1 MINWKIRFKN
11 TVWLTAFISQL
22 LIIVQLIAVGLNAAG
37 VTEFVLTEEIKGW
50 VLAVANAIFV
60 ALSMLGIVQDP
71 TVEGIGDSQ
80 RSLLRKEPLKE
91 ELEER

>member
-22 LIIVQLIAVGLNAAG
+22 LIIAQLIAIGLNGAG

-91 ELEER
+91 ELDER

>member
-11 TVWLTAFISQL
+11 TVWLTAFVSQL
-22 LIIVQLIAVGLNAAG
+22 LIILQLIAVGLNGAG
-37 VTEFVLTEEIKGW
+37 ITDFVLTEEIRGW
-50 VLAVANAIFV
+50 VLAVSNAIFI

-80 RSLLRKEPLKE
+80 RSLMRKEPLKE
-91 ELEER
+91 ELDER

>member
-22 LIIVQLIAVGLNAAG
+22 LIITQLIAIGLNGAG
-37 VTEFVLTEEIKGW
+37 VTDFVLTEEIKGW

-91 ELEER
+91 ELDER

>member
-22 LIIVQLIAVGLNAAG
+22 LIIAQLIAIGLNGAG
-37 VTEFVLTEEIKGW
+37 VTGFVLTEEIKGW

-91 ELEER
+91 ELDER